1 MLITDVKRVI
11 EQVSREKGIDKE
23 VLISTL
29 KEAVDSA
36 ARKKLGAR
44 ADIEVHYDE
53 KTGEI
58 EVFQFKEVVS
68 EVVDPDVELTIE
80 EGLKYDP
87 DCEEGDSLGLKLDT
101 SLFGRIAAQSA
112 KQVIIQK
119 MKEAERNAVY
129 ENFIHKKGEI
139 INGIVQRVDR
149 GNIIVNLGQAE
160 AVLSPREQISRENY
174 RRGDRIRAYVLDV
187 LEETRGAQVIL
198 SRTHSEFLVKLF
210 ASEVPEIAESIVTVQ
225 GAAREP
231 GVRSKV
237 AVSSN
242 ESDVDPV
249 GACVGMKGNRVQ
261 SIVQELKGEKID
273 IVQWSPDSA
282 KYVCNA
288 LAPAEITRV
297 IIDEDNRSMQ
307 IIVADEFLSIAI
319 GKNGQNVRLA
329 CRLTGWHLDVI
340 SEEKYSHELKEGYDA
355 LMQIPSVT
363 LDLAEILYKN
373 GFCSAEDIAEAG
385 LESICA
391 VTGLDRENAV
401 DLIKG
406 AGKYVYKPVDE
417 PEGVMEKN
425 LADVKSELPGEKEE
439 IFDGV
444 SSEAEETGELENRA
458 DLNSVSEQKNELNE
472 ASPEAGHGS
481 LNASISETGDVLT
494 ESENISN
501 DGEEDVE

>member
-1 MLITDVKRVI
+1 MLITDLKRVI
-11 EQVSREKGIDKE
+11 EQVSREKGISRE
-23 VLISTL
+23 VLITTL

-68 EVVDPDVELTIE
+68 HVVDPDIELTFE
-80 EGLKYDP
+80 EGRKYDQ
-87 DCEEGDSLGLKLDT
+87 DCEKGDSLGLKIDT
-101 SLFGRIAAQSA
+101 ALFGRIAAQSA

-160 AVLSPREQISRENY
+160 AVLSPREQIPRENY

-187 LEETRGAQVIL
+187 LEEARGAQVIL
-198 SRTHSEFLVKLF
+198 SRTHPEFLVKLF
-210 ASEVPEIAESIVTVQ
+210 TTEVPEIAESIVTIQ

-231 GVRSKV
+231 GIRSKV

-261 SIVQELKGEKID
+261 NIVQELRGEKID
-273 IVQWSPDSA
+273 IIQWNPDVA
-282 KYVCNA
+282 KFVCNA
-288 LAPAEITRV
+288 LAPAEILRV

-307 IIVADEFLSIAI
+307 IIVPDEFLSIAI

-329 CRLTGWHLDVI
+329 CRLTGWHLDVM
-340 SEEKYSHELKEGYDA
+340 SEEEYSHELKKGYES
-355 LMQIPSVT
+355 LMQIPLVN
-363 LDLAEILYKN
+363 LDLAEVLYKN
-373 GFCSAEDIAEAG
+373 GFCSAKDIAVGDA
-385 LESICA
+385 ESICSI
-391 VTGLDRENAV
+391 TSLDEENALL
-401 DLIKG
+401 LIEQ
-406 AGKYVYKPVDE
+406 AGEFIQPVK
-417 PEGVMEKN
+417 KN
-425 LADVKSELPGEKEE
+425 DGISTSSEAAEEEKEE
-439 IFDGV
+439 K
-444 SSEAEETGELENRA
+444 EEPNMETLPDIKENTQPER
-458 DLNSVSEQKNELNE
+458 DENGFNKPQFEQKK
-472 ASPEAGHGS
+472 
-481 LNASISETGDVLT
+481 
-494 ESENISN
+494 ES
-501 DGEEDVE
+501 GEQQLSG